1 MIKKLFFAVT
11 FFYTALAADDCTVT
25 ETTITGNSMQG
36 LLWDGQVIAVKS
48 MGCGAPK
55 RFDHMVFTHPETPNA
70 VVKQI
75 WALPGE
81 IITVT
86 DKGFLYVDELQVMT
100 PFGKPY
106 KLLGFSKKR
115 LGKLSGAP
123 LAGYLVLGHPGSLD
137 SARLGLVMEDAILGY
152 VEDASLKEAPS
163 K

>member
-1 MIKKLFFAVT
+1 MIKKLIFAAT
-11 FFYTALAADDCTVT
+11 FISAGVLADDCKIT

-36 LLWDGQVIAVKS
+36 LLWDGQKISVKS

-75 WALPGE
+75 WGLPGE
-81 IITVT
+81 SISVT
-86 DKGFLYVDELQVMT
+86 EKGHLFVGDLRVLT

-115 LGKLSGAP
+115 LSRLSGAP
-123 LAGYLVLGHPGSLD
+123 LEGYLVLGHPGSLD
-137 SARLGLVMEDAILGY
+137 SARLGLVVGDAILGY
-152 VEDASLKEAPS
+152 VEGSPVKQVPS
-163 K
+163 E